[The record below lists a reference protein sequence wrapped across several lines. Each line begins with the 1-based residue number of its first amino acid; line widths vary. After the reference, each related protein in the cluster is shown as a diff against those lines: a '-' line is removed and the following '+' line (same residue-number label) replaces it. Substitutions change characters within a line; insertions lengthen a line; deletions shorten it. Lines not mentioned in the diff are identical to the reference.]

1 MEKKSITKNYT
12 YNVIYQILVMVIPLI
27 TTPYVSRVL
36 GAEPIG
42 IYSYTLSIATYF
54 ILFGTLG
61 VGMYGQREI
70 AYVQND
76 KKKKS
81 LIFWEINCVRL
92 ITMIISMTI
101 FYFSFASK
109 GQYSFYYKILLID
122 MIAACFEITWFFNG
136 MEEFKKTIIRNGII
150 KWISVILVFIF
161 VKGPDDLVK
170 YILIYSISTLL
181 GQLSMWV
188 YLPKYIE
195 KINIKE
201 MNLTRHIKPIILLFI
216 PQIAVQIYNEI
227 DKTMIGN
234 IVLDKSEVGFYEQ
247 AQKIIKLL
255 ISVITS
261 LGTVMVPRMANIYA
275 EKDFKKMKEYLK
287 KSFNFIFFLSFPMIF
302 GIASIA
308 NKFVP
313 VFYGEGYEPV
323 INLIIII
330 SPIILLM
337 GLQNVTG
344 MQYLLPTKKQKE
356 YTISVAIGAIVNIV
370 LNYILIRIYGAIG
383 ASIATVLSQLVVVCI
398 QLYYIKDFLKIK
410 MLINMSKRYFIL
422 SVIMGIITYII
433 GMFISSN
440 IISIIIQLIVGVGIY
455 VIGLII
461 LKDEFISNVLKK
473 MHLNFLVK
481 DRM

>member
-1 MEKKSITKNYT
+1 
-12 YNVIYQILVMVIPLI
+12 
-27 TTPYVSRVL
+27 
-36 GAEPIG
+36 
-42 IYSYTLSIATYF
+42 
-54 ILFGTLG
+54 
-61 VGMYGQREI
+61 
-70 AYVQND
+70 
-76 KKKKS
+76 
-81 LIFWEINCVRL
+81 
-92 ITMIISMTI
+92 
-101 FYFSFASK
+101 
-109 GQYSFYYKILLID
+109 
-122 MIAACFEITWFFNG
+122 
-136 MEEFKKTIIRNGII
+136 
-150 KWISVILVFIF
+150 
-161 VKGPDDLVK
+161 
-170 YILIYSISTLL
+170 
-181 GQLSMWV
+181 MWV